1 MELSILSWANC
12 PSKPQISKQA
22 KPKYH
27 EVRNV
32 IIPEITSILI
42 ATTIT
47 FCLNFCSEFN
57 ASIHNCAACF
67 LVRVIF
73 SCLNQMVM
81 KQSSSTSIIAP
92 VISRCSI
99 ASSIS
104 SKDIPDLSNS
114 VTINS
119 RVAKSLPLLISP
131 SIIISRF

>member
-12 PSKPQISKQA
+12 PSKPQISTQA
-22 KPKYH
+22 RPKYH

-47 FCLNFCSEFN
+47 FCFNFCSELR

-104 SKDIPDLSNS
+104 SNDIPDLSNS
-114 VTINS
+114 VTISS